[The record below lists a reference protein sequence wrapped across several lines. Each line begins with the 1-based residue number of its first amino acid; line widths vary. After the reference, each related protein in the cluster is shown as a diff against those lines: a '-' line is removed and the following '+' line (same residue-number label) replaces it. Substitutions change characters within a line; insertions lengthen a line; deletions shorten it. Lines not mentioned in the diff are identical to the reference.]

1 MTKHKKSRLQR
12 QSRTRRRSR
21 QQRKRTMKRGGM
33 LRHRAAVAARTSI
46 YHHVLPLFT
55 VLKTQIGKNPTPEQ
69 KAVVLKGVRYF
80 RSFADIPVDDAIKAS
95 INKLKEEWKST
106 EQNAQKALDIYNK
119 ILQAL
124 EDAEKRQK
132 ENITQTPGRAHK
144 TFSSPLSTSLAR
156 IAPMSLRN
164 EPFGY
169 SPSSVNRPE
178 LITPQKV
185 SGDEKG
191 PRSVFTP
198 YTIRSLAPTL
208 NNSEGGQ
215 TVKNLLFDD
224 DPSPDTTPLSSPVKS
239 TPGRVSSKSALG
251 SPFSP
256 SRLHSFRLG

>member
-33 LRHRAAVAARTSI
+33 PHRAAVAARTFI
-46 YHHVLPLFT
+46 HHDVLPLFT
-55 VLKTQIGKNPTPEQ
+55 RFNTEFGKNPTPEQ

-80 RSFADIPVDDAIKAS
+80 RSFADIPVDDAIKSS
-95 INKLKEEWKST
+95 IENLKKEWEST

-132 ENITQTPGRAHK
+132 ENINPTPGRAPE

-156 IAPMSLRN
+156 IAPISLRN
-164 EPFGY
+164 GPFVN
-169 SPSSVNRPE
+169 SPSSVNRTD
-178 LITPQKV
+178 LTTPQKV
-185 SGDEKG
+185 SGYEKD

-198 YTIRSLAPTL
+198 STIRSLAPTL
-208 NNSEGGQ
+208 DNPEGGQ

-224 DPSPDTTPLSSPVKS
+224 DPSPDTTPLS
-239 TPGRVSSKSALG
+239 
-251 SPFSP
+251 
-256 SRLHSFRLG
+256 